1 MLDAVLGMLAPA
13 GRLCTLVKPQFEA
26 ARQDVGAGGV
36 VRDPQVHRE
45 VLRRVADVV
54 DQAGLG
60 VCGLCPSPIH
70 GAKGNIEYLLYLN
83 RNEDASY
90 DIDKTVEEAHA
101 ELLKKN
107 V

>member
-45 VLRRVADVV
+45 VLRRVAEVV

-70 GAKGNIEYLLYLN
+70 GAKGNIEYFLLAIAGEQS
-83 RNEDASY
+83 RAVDVDAVV
-90 DIDKTVEEAHA
+90 DAAWRTV
-101 ELLKKN
+101 
-107 V
+107 